1 MMIVGTLLRTTFAAL
16 TLILTLSSLD
26 MSARGQ
32 QKPAQRLERDNLT
45 ALAREIMTTARYCA
59 LITRD
64 SAGRAHARTMDAFL
78 PDPDMHIWL
87 ATNPRSEK
95 VGEIR
100 KDHRVTL
107 YYFDRESQAYVAING
122 LARLVNDP
130 AEKAKRWKDEWK
142 AFYPDRA
149 RDYLLI
155 EVIPQRMEVVSE
167 KKGVVGDT
175 VTWKPPSVSFGKRR

>member
-1 MMIVGTLLRTTFAAL
+1 
-16 TLILTLSSLD
+16 
-26 MSARGQ
+26 
-32 QKPAQRLERDNLT
+32 
-45 ALAREIMTTARYCA
+45 
-59 LITRD
+59 
-64 SAGRAHARTMDAFL
+64 MDPFP
-78 PDPDMHIWL
+78 PDADMHIWL

-95 VGEIR
+95 VVEIR
-100 KDHRVTL
+100 KDHQVTL

-130 AEKAKRWKDEWK
+130 TEKAKRWKDEWK

-155 EVIPQRMEVVSE
+155 EVIPQWMEVVSE